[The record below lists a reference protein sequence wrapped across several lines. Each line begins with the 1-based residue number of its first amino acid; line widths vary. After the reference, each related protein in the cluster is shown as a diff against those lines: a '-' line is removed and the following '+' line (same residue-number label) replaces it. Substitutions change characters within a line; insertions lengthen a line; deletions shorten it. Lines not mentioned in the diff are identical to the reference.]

1 MFKFFSIIIG
11 ITLCS
16 SVWCQ
21 NKLGGIG
28 SWREHYNNQSVQQVA
43 IATGAGSTIGSTIG
57 ATIGTR
63 TNNTS
68 AKWLIAAT
76 PYQIALVDS
85 KNEIDLIGKSN
96 GLHDMGIAFTAWD
109 SEQSQIIIAYQNSN
123 IDIVQGDQ
131 VFSIND
137 LLLSSLYGNKKI
149 NDIFILHNWA
159 FVSTN
164 FGIVVIDLTKH
175 EIKDTWFPNNNR
187 QNTITYQVSC
197 TATDLI
203 AVTENGIWTCPLKSN
218 WITNAWQNIVSYNN
232 LGIQKIIQYNN
243 QVWVYNATNIYTYP
257 STTATFNMSR
267 GVINVC
273 KASKEGIFM
282 ACRWGAKGALLQLNS
297 DKSTATII
305 DSNTLSN
312 PKDFCW
318 DGNNIWIADSLRG
331 LYLKNN
337 SAQTA
342 SSQWVSLRGPVFNIK
357 GEMSSQ
363 ASVIIAA
370 YGNGNNAGMG
380 WTQYSDKGWSSF
392 SMNKG
397 ALIPTL
403 NYSAIDPLDKTYWFT
418 YQNGIWHTNNDASV
432 VESIAPL
439 NMKGPYTDLQFDKEG
454 VLWVLVDQQG
464 LLQKKDNVWKNIQ
477 PPTNISLIGA
487 QKIVVNQQGQIWIIA
502 PNNQGIIVYNS
513 INNTWNQLSTLNNNL
528 PSSAVTSIVEDK
540 KGTMWVGTNNGIG
553 LFDCSELNNCKAYL
567 PQIKNSNGFA
577 GLLFQKEIVNT
588 IAVDGANQ
596 KWVGTNNGCWLLSED
611 GTQILQRFSKNN
623 SPLPNDSIIQINIE
637 PLSGEVFINTNNQ
650 LVSYRSSASETI
662 ATSYSITIFPNPIA
676 PHYEGPIAM
685 KGFVNNAIIKI
696 TTLDGKLVYQ
706 TRALGGQ
713 AIWNG
718 KTYEGNKVAT
728 GIYLVFARDEEGYE
742 KSVGKIIISSGGQ

>member
-1 MFKFFSIIIG
+1 MFKFFSIITG

-28 SWREHYNNQSVQQVA
+28 SWREHYNNQSVQQVT
-43 IATGAGSTIGSTIG
+43 IANGTEATTGMFS
-57 ATIGTR
+57 
-63 TNNTS
+63 NNTS
-68 AKWLIAAT
+68 AKWVLATT
-76 PYQIALVDS
+76 PYQIALVNS
-85 KNEIDLIGKSN
+85 KSQIDLIGKSN
-96 GLHDMGIAFTAWD
+96 GLNDMGITCTAWD
-109 SEQSQIIIAYQNSN
+109 NEQSQMIIGYQNSN

-149 NDIFILHNWA
+149 NDIFILHNWG

-187 QNTITYQVSC
+187 QNTITYQVTC
-197 TATDLI
+197 TANDLI

-218 WITNAWQNIVSYNN
+218 WITNNWQNITSYNN
-232 LGIQKIIQYNN
+232 LGIQKVTQYNN
-243 QVWVYNATNIYTYP
+243 QLWFYNANSIYTYP
-257 STTATFNMSR
+257 SIIPSYMMSR
-267 GVINVC
+267 GVVNVC

-282 ACRWGAKGALLQLNS
+282 ACKWGTKGALLQLNS
-297 DKSTATII
+297 DKTTATII

-318 DGNNIWIADSLRG
+318 DGNNLWIADSLLG
-331 LYLKNN
+331 LYSKNN

-342 SSQWVSLRGPVFNIK
+342 SSKWVSLGGPISNIK
-357 GEMSSQ
+357 GKIAAQ
-363 ASVIIAA
+363 PSVLIAA
-370 YGNGNNAGMG
+370 YGNSSNGISVSNG
-380 WTQYSDKGWSSF
+380 WSQYSDKGWSSF
-392 SMNKG
+392 SINKG

-418 YQNGIWHTNNDASV
+418 YQSGIWHTNNEASAA
-432 VESIAPL
+432 ESFIPL
-439 NMKGPYTDLQFDKEG
+439 NTKGPYTDLQFDKEG

-464 LLQKKDNVWKNIQ
+464 LLQKKDNIWKNI
-477 PPTNISLIGA
+477 PPPPSITLSGA
-487 QKIVVNQQGQIWIIA
+487 QKMVVNQQGQIWIIA

-513 INNTWNQLSTLNNNL
+513 INNSWNQLSTLNNNL
-528 PSSAVTSIVEDK
+528 PSSTVTSIVEDK

-553 LFDCSELNNCKAYL
+553 LFDCTEINNCKAYL

-577 GLLFQKEIVNT
+577 GLLFQKEMVT
-588 IAVDGANQ
+588 SIAVDGANQ
-596 KWVGTNNGCWLLSED
+596 KWVGTHNGCWLLSED

-623 SPLPNDSIIQINIE
+623 SPLPNDSILQISIE
-637 PLSGEVFINTNNQ
+637 PLIGEVFINTHNQ
-650 LVSYRSSASETI
+650 LVSYRSNASETI
-662 ATSYSITIFPNPIA
+662 APNNSITIFPNPVT

-685 KGFVNNAIIKI
+685 KGFVNNAIVKI
-696 TTLDGKLVYQ
+696 TTLDGKLVFQ

-713 AIWNG
+713 ATWNG

-728 GIYLVFARDEEGYE
+728 GIYLVFARDDAGYE
-742 KSVGKIIISSGGQ
+742 KSVGKIIISLGSQ